1 METLSAALEATLRTA
16 SLTPL
21 VPLSPA
27 SVLLNDLES
36 QCAAFSA
43 QYEESM
49 WYELEPGEARKYVSA
64 NEEVVE
70 LQKRLDKLR
79 GDVHREK
86 QLQERLLQSFRER
99 RAGR

>member
-1 METLSAALEATLRTA
+1 MLID
-16 SLTPL
+16 
-21 VPLSPA
+21 
-27 SVLLNDLES
+27 DLES

-49 WYELEPGEARKYVSA
+49 WYELEPGEARKFVSA
-64 NEEVVE
+64 NEDIVE
-70 LQKRLDKLR
+70 LQERLDKLR
-79 GDVHREK
+79 GDVHSEK